1 MTFPSE
7 SQKAELICLDA
18 AVFRMMFNDLVDKI
32 RKLNSVDH
40 DPWISSAEAMNMLR
54 ISSPTTLKKFCDE
67 GLIRSSALTPKLVL
81 YHRESILAFIE
92 KSENKTPHGKG

>member
-18 AVFRMMFNDLVDKI
+18 AVFKLMFNDLVDKI
-32 RKLNSVDH
+32 RKLNSVDA
-40 DPWISSAEAMNMLR
+40 DPWISSADAMKILK

-67 GLIRSSALTPKLVL
+67 GLIRSSSLTPKLVL
-81 YHRESILAFIE
+81 YHRDSILAFIE
-92 KSENKTPHGKG
+92 KSETKPYGKG